1 MFMCVLCTV
10 IGCGDVTAPEG
21 AWVQRDGDVT
31 TLGCHSGK
39 HTWMLRCENNLW
51 EGAVGSCGTDR
62 QSMSITT
69 DAYMYMYTCRIVVG
83 AFCKQI
89 RVSYHIVL
97 NSYILLE
104 YVCFF
109 TN

>member
-39 HTWMLRCENNLW
+39 HTWTLRCENNLW

-62 QSMSITT
+62 QSKS
-69 DAYMYMYTCRIVVG
+69 
-83 AFCKQI
+83 
-89 RVSYHIVL
+89 VSDMHGL
-97 NSYILLE
+97 KCAL
-104 YVCFF
+104 F
-109 TN
+109 